1 MARKGSREDLQSGRL
16 SRRATDPAAEAE
28 RKAAQEKMFSLDMD
42 KVMKG
47 VWLQTPMT
55 FSADERGFCKLL
67 HSQPAIHIS

>member
-47 VWLQTPMT
+47 GLFQSFVTSIGLI
-55 FSADERGFCKLL
+55 DV
-67 HSQPAIHIS
+67 

>member
-47 VWLQTPMT
+47 T
-55 FSADERGFCKLL
+55 LL
-67 HSQPAIHIS
+67 PLASDP